1 MAVLA
6 TPTPA
11 TVLAITGCLIA
22 GVPVVPVPADVGAA
36 ERRHI
41 LTDSGAQAW
50 LGEKPEET
58 DDLPHIPVRLHAR
71 SWHRYAE
78 PPPDAT
84 ALIIYTSGTTGP
96 PKGVVV
102 SRRAIAADIDLLA
115 EAWQWTPDDTLVH
128 GLPLYH
134 VHGLVLGL
142 LGSLRI
148 GNRFV
153 HTGKPAPEA
162 YAAAGGSMYFGV
174 PTVWSRV
181 VDDGDAARALASARL
196 LVSGSA
202 PLPVPVFDG
211 LARLTGHQPV
221 ERYGSTE
228 SLITLSTRADGERR
242 PGSVGLPLTGVQ
254 TRLVDEDGATVPHD
268 GESIGRL
275 QIQSPTMFDGYL
287 NRPEATADAFDADG
301 WYRTGDV
308 AVIDGAGMHRIVGRE
323 SVDLIKTGGFRV
335 GAGEIETT
343 LLGHPGV
350 AEVAVIGAPD
360 DDLGQRIVAFVVG
373 DAEPQAL
380 IDFVAQQLSAHKRPR
395 EVRLVE
401 SLPRNAMG
409 KVLKKELTDGSD
421 VRRNLHR
428 RPRRRTLGAW
438 WSKVLG
444 WPWDIDDDGD
454 VVLHAPPG
462 AGPNGCSSPCPTTKS
477 SRTASISTSV
487 PTTSKRRWIASSGLE
502 PGMSTSVRASRAG
515 WCWPTRRATSSA
527 FSPPTTDPAA
537 ANCVFARRHAAIACI
552 AHARARD
559 PVLVE
564 SCDCADWDTIAASGR
579 VTDLITDLRPLAV
592 AAAALVAAGCAAPV
606 QIEPVSTTAPTSRSG
621 PALYRS
627 GGHRLQR
634 RMDPRWPDAE
644 PVRCLESCVGSTRSV
659 VAQRHSGRGPRGGSG
674 GRRPEDHVG
683 VAVKGIPA
691 APVR

>member
-1 MAVLA
+1 VLLASLNPATVAAGVDIGDAVRIGGAVLSRSDLVGAGTSVAERVAAADRVAVLA
-6 TPTPA
+6 TPTAA
-11 TVLAITGCLIA
+11 TVLAVTGCLIA

-50 LGEKPEET
+50 LGDKPDET

-78 PPPDAT
+78 PAPDAT

-115 EAWQWTPDDTLVH
+115 EAWQWTPEDTLVH

-153 HTGKPAPEA
+153 HTGKPTPEA

-174 PTVWSRV
+174 PTVWTRI
-181 VDDGDAARALASARL
+181 VDDSDAAKALGSARL

-211 LARLTGHQPV
+211 LARLTGHRPV

-228 SLITLSTRADGERR
+228 SLITVSTRADGERR

-254 TRLVDEDGATVPHD
+254 TRLVDDDGTTVPHD
-268 GESIGRL
+268 GETVGRL
-275 QIQSPTMFDGYL
+275 EVQSPTMFDGYL
-287 NRPEATADAFDADG
+287 NRPEATADALGADG
-301 WYRTGDV
+301 WYRTGDA

-335 GAGEIETT
+335 GAGEIETA

-380 IDFVAQQLSAHKRPR
+380 IDFVAHQLSAHKRPR
-395 EVRLVE
+395 EVRLLD

-409 KVLKKELTDGSD
+409 KVLKKEL
-421 VRRNLHR
+421 
-428 RPRRRTLGAW
+428 
-438 WSKVLG
+438 
-444 WPWDIDDDGD
+444 
-454 VVLHAPPG
+454 
-462 AGPNGCSSPCPTTKS
+462 
-477 SRTASISTSV
+477 
-487 PTTSKRRWIASSGLE
+487 
-502 PGMSTSVRASRAG
+502 
-515 WCWPTRRATSSA
+515 
-527 FSPPTTDPAA
+527 
-537 ANCVFARRHAAIACI
+537 
-552 AHARARD
+552 
-559 PVLVE
+559 
-564 SCDCADWDTIAASGR
+564 
-579 VTDLITDLRPLAV
+579 
-592 AAAALVAAGCAAPV
+592 
-606 QIEPVSTTAPTSRSG
+606 
-621 PALYRS
+621 
-627 GGHRLQR
+627 
-634 RMDPRWPDAE
+634 AE
-644 PVRCLESCVGSTRSV
+644 WL
-659 VAQRHSGRGPRGGSG
+659 
-674 GRRPEDHVG
+674 
-683 VAVKGIPA
+683 
-691 APVR
+691 